1 MGHLSFSENAAWK
14 ETIFLKKTVLSLM
27 ERLPRLQIRCGWR
40 ASVVQREPLALLP
53 MCLLQFG
60 LVLTLYGH
68 LFVLLC
74 WWAAWLGQKLERPAR
89 PLVRKLQKVVSQ
101 RESACPP
108 YGRSVLSDEWLGWK
122 REMMKHPFNKGY

>member
-1 MGHLSFSENAAWK
+1 M
-14 ETIFLKKTVLSLM
+14 
-27 ERLPRLQIRCGWR
+27 
-40 ASVVQREPLALLP
+40 VQREPLALLP
-53 MCLLQFG
+53 TCLSQFG

-74 WWAAWLGQKLERPAR
+74 WWATWLGRKLEMPAR
-89 PLVRKLQKVVSQ
+89 PLVRKLQKVESQ

-108 YGRSVLSDEWLGWK
+108 YARSVLSDEWLGWK